1 MGEKAAL
8 LLISGEG
15 RVPGIFC
22 FRRFF
27 SRNPYLVRPD
37 FPAELL
43 DSWRK
48 SAITSRV
55 AEQGEPK
62 EGREPKEGERISLW
76 PIFKL
81 PGCAGTC
88 SPPSQQL
95 GEACWG
101 FVFSACSHESC
112 SGSGGSVTQAVAFLL
127 FRRLCAEHPPPRF
140 FEHKITQVAWLPP
153 LKFAVFPR
161 LAILPCI
168 LAVGPIPTYL

>member
-1 MGEKAAL
+1 MKTTLQFSSSCADVCRAFAREAASAGAWGRRQTL
-8 LLISGEG
+8 LFISGEG
-15 RVPGIFC
+15 RVPGIFR

-81 PGCAGTC
+81 PVCAGTC

-101 FVFSACSHESC
+101 FVFSVCSHESC
-112 SGSGGSVTQAVAFLL
+112 SSGSGGSVTQAVAFLL
-127 FRRLCAEHPPPRF
+127 FRRLCAEHPPLRF
-140 FEHKITQVAWLPP
+140 F
-153 LKFAVFPR
+153 
-161 LAILPCI
+161 
-168 LAVGPIPTYL
+168 